1 MTPPCK
7 PEPEIEK
14 CKYSE
19 EAADRAVKKV
29 FAIFGVDVDDPKQ
42 VADFQQDIIF
52 GRKARAMA
60 DRGLFVVIGAIALGI
75 TYAAYRGIISAMRGT
90 P

>member
-7 PEPEIEK
+7 PEPEIER

-19 EAADRAVKKV
+19 DAADRAVKKV
-29 FAIFGVDVDDPKQ
+29 FSVFGVDVDDPKQ

-60 DRGLFVVIGAIALGI
+60 DKGLFAIIGAISVGVA
-75 TYAAYRGIISAMRGT
+75 YAAYRGIVASIKG
-90 P
+90 PI